1 MQPRKA
7 QEYNTPTR
15 RAPLVYPFQRG
26 APSFGWRFVFIR
38 RIAFDRST
46 YGKRASQALCLRKN
60 FLAKIRGAL
69 TLLADV
75 LLHGQ
80 GDGIK
85 HKTLSTRSFTF
96 VVKIILH
103 YEDVKAPLYPAK
115 VLTIHLRYAIIH
127 IGLVDV
133 FSSTAGYRQVP
144 IAIALLLCLFI
155 CSFTLCRPAARLRRR
170 RRFLLPRLPTTLRRV
185 LQQVGGRNRSCSN
198 IPTCATHF
206 LKKHAPRDRAEFRP

>member
-1 MQPRKA
+1 M
-7 QEYNTPTR
+7 
-15 RAPLVYPFQRG
+15 
-26 APSFGWRFVFIR
+26 FIR

-46 YGKRASQALCLRKN
+46 YGKRTSQALCLRKN

-103 YEDVKAPLYPAK
+103 YEDAKAPLCPAK

-144 IAIALLLCLFI
+144 IAIALLLCLLI

-170 RRFLLPRLPTTLRRV
+170 RRFLLPQSPTTLRRV
-185 LQQVGGRNRSCSN
+185 LRRGGGRNRFCSN
-198 IPTCATHF
+198 TPTCATHF
-206 LKKHAPRDRAEFRP
+206 LKKHAPRDRAVFRP

>member
-1 MQPRKA
+1 M
-7 QEYNTPTR
+7 
-15 RAPLVYPFQRG
+15 
-26 APSFGWRFVFIR
+26 FIR

-46 YGKRASQALCLRKN
+46 YGKRTSQALCLRKN

-85 HKTLSTRSFTF
+85 HKTLSTRSFAF

-103 YEDVKAPLYPAK
+103 YEDAKAPLCPAK

-133 FSSTAGYRQVP
+133 FSSTAGYRQAP
-144 IAIALLLCLFI
+144 IAIALLLCLLI
-155 CSFTLCRPAARLRRR
+155 CSFTLCRPAARLHRR
-170 RRFLLPRLPTTLRRV
+170 RRFLLPRLPIALRRV
-185 LQQVGGRNRSCSN
+185 LRQGGGRNRFCSN
-198 IPTCATHF
+198 TPTCATRF
-206 LKKHAPRDRAEFRP
+206 WKKHAPRDRAVFRP

>member
-1 MQPRKA
+1 M
-7 QEYNTPTR
+7 
-15 RAPLVYPFQRG
+15 
-26 APSFGWRFVFIR
+26 FIR

-60 FLAKIRGAL
+60 FLTKIRGAL

-85 HKTLSTRSFTF
+85 HKTLSTRSFAF

-103 YEDVKAPLYPAK
+103 YEDAKAPLYPAK

-155 CSFTLCRPAARLRRR
+155 CSFIFCRPAARLRRR
-170 RRFLLPRLPTTLRRV
+170 RRFLLPRLLITLRRV
-185 LQQVGGRNRSCSN
+185 LRQVGGRNRSCSN
-198 IPTCATHF
+198 IPTYATHF
-206 LKKHAPRDRAEFRP
+206 LKKHAPQDHAEFQR

>member
-1 MQPRKA
+1 M
-7 QEYNTPTR
+7 
-15 RAPLVYPFQRG
+15 
-26 APSFGWRFVFIR
+26 FIR

-46 YGKRASQALCLRKN
+46 YGKRSSQALCLRKN

-85 HKTLSTRSFTF
+85 HKTLITRSFTF

-103 YEDVKAPLYPAK
+103 YEDVKACRCPAK

-133 FSSTAGYRQVP
+133 LSSTVGLSSSANCDSP
-144 IAIALLLCLFI
+144 FTLPLLLCSFI
-155 CSFTLCRPAARLRRR
+155 FCRRAARLRRR
-170 RRFLLPRLPTTLRRV
+170 RLFRAPIFPITLRRV
-185 LQQVGGRNRSCSN
+185 LRQVGGYNRFCSN
-198 IPTCATHF
+198 TPTYAKRL
-206 LKKHAPRDRAEFRP
+206 LKKHALRDRAVFRP